1 VCIGIHLDAQADD
14 YSQGSVAHEQPCVQ
28 RGEYV
33 PAPKTT
39 TWDIEP
45 HTQVKHVILK
55 RYLDAWLSILSS
67 TNGRILVVDGFAGPG
82 IYNGGE
88 PGSPIIAIEAF
99 LNHNNSVLRTRV
111 VEFIFIEENSDRLE
125 VLKDQVNSK
134 YPPDITSKVH
144 YYHGKFD
151 DTMTAVLDALDQQ
164 GHRMAPAFA
173 FVDPFGFSDTPIS
186 TLGRIMQQEK
196 CELLIN
202 FMHGFV
208 QRFINNPD
216 PAVARHYDDLFG
228 TSDWRGL
235 ATTALPTKERE
246 GRIHDLYQA
255 QLQRNGARYVR
266 SFRLR
271 NKFNQTEYFLFFAT
285 NHLLG
290 LDRMKQAMWRADR
303 TGAMTSRTT
312 PTPQVPYCLR
322 WSLTLRLLSKQLR
335 PDLAAR

>member
-1 VCIGIHLDAQADD
+1 M
-14 YSQGSVAHEQPCVQ
+14 
-28 RGEYV
+28 

-45 HTQVKHVILK
+45 HTQVKHIILR
-55 RYLDAWLSILSS
+55 RYVEAWLPILAS

-88 PGSPIIAIEAF
+88 PGSPIIAIDAF
-99 LNHNNSVLRTRV
+99 LNHSNSVLRTRDV
-111 VEFIFIEENSDRLE
+111 VFMFIEEDGDRLA
-125 VLKDQVNSK
+125 VLQEQVNAK
-134 YPPDITSKVH
+134 YPPAITNKVRF
-144 YYHGKFD
+144 YHGKFD

-164 GHRMAPAFA
+164 GQRMAPAFA

-186 TLGRIMQQEK
+186 TLGRIMRQDK
-196 CELLIN
+196 CEILIN

-228 TSDWRGL
+228 TTAWRGL
-235 ATTALPTKERE
+235 ATTALPSKERE
-246 GRIHDLYQA
+246 RRIHDLYEA
-255 QLQRNGARYVR
+255 QLQHSGARYVR

-285 NHLLG
+285 N
-290 LDRMKQAMWRADR
+290 
-303 TGAMTSRTT
+303 TT
-312 PTPQVPYCLR
+312 
-322 WSLTLRLLSKQLR
+322 
-335 PDLAAR
+335 AAVV